1 MIRPGAKAFGRGTTA
16 TTPAPRPRRATGL
29 VRSGNQKMSSINSF
43 SIPEEYGLK
52 KGREY
57 SDQQL
62 AFLDAL
68 CAPENEGN
76 VRRAMD
82 AAGYSRTTRPYVVMS
97 SLRDE
102 IVERTQLMMALHAPK
117 ATQKLLSILDDPTSL
132 GAKNLLAATKE
143 ILDRA
148 GVIKQERLEIKAGA
162 GADGA
167 NNGAMFILPPK
178 LVNPQHDDDDAKDG
192 AAE

>member
-1 MIRPGAKAFGRGTTA
+1 
-16 TTPAPRPRRATGL
+16 
-29 VRSGNQKMSSINSF
+29 
-43 SIPEEYGLK
+43 
-52 KGREY
+52 
-57 SDQQL
+57 
-62 AFLDAL
+62 
-68 CAPENEGN
+68 
-76 VRRAMD
+76 
-82 AAGYSRTTRPYVVMS
+82 MS

-117 ATQKLLSILDDPTSL
+117 ATQKLLSILDDPTAL

-178 LVNPQHDDDDAKDG
+178 LVNPQHDDDDDNDS

>member
-1 MIRPGAKAFGRGTTA
+1 MF
-16 TTPAPRPRRATGL
+16 
-29 VRSGNQKMSSINSF
+29 
-43 SIPEEYGLK
+43 
-52 KGREY
+52 
-57 SDQQL
+57 
-62 AFLDAL
+62 
-68 CAPENEGN
+68 
-76 VRRAMD
+76 
-82 AAGYSRTTRPYVVMS
+82 

-102 IVERTQLMMALHAPK
+102 IVERTQLMMAWHAPK
-117 ATQKLLSILDDPTSL
+117 ATQKLLSILDDPTAL

-178 LVNPQHDDDDAKDG
+178 LVNPHHDDDANDS

>member
-1 MIRPGAKAFGRGTTA
+1 
-16 TTPAPRPRRATGL
+16 
-29 VRSGNQKMSSINSF
+29 
-43 SIPEEYGLK
+43 
-52 KGREY
+52 
-57 SDQQL
+57 
-62 AFLDAL
+62 
-68 CAPENEGN
+68 
-76 VRRAMD
+76 
-82 AAGYSRTTRPYVVMS
+82 
-97 SLRDE
+97 
-102 IVERTQLMMALHAPK
+102 MMALHAPK
-117 ATQKLLSILDDPTSL
+117 ATQKLLSILDDPTAL

-178 LVNPQHDDDDAKDG
+178 LVNPQRDDDDDYDG

>member
-1 MIRPGAKAFGRGTTA
+1 
-16 TTPAPRPRRATGL
+16 
-29 VRSGNQKMSSINSF
+29 MSSI

-117 ATQKLLSILDDPTSL
+117 ATQKLLSILDDPTAL

-148 GVIKQERLEIKAGA
+148 GVIKQERLEIKGA

-178 LVNPQHDDDDAKDG
+178 LVNPQRDDDDDDDDANDG
-192 AAE
+192 AANSL

>member
-1 MIRPGAKAFGRGTTA
+1 
-16 TTPAPRPRRATGL
+16 
-29 VRSGNQKMSSINSF
+29 MSSI

-178 LVNPQHDDDDAKDG
+178 LVNPQRDDDDDDDANYG